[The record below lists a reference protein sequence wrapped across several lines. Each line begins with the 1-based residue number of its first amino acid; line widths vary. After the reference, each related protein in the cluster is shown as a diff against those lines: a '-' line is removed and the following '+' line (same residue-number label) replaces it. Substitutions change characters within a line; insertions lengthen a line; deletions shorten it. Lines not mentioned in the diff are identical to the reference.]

1 MFTELCSPWTGW
13 PSLEGPLCLW
23 HTWHCHIWFLGGNPQ
38 NGCYPKNS
46 LAFGSFNIL
55 ILPSLSFPLS
65 TTSWHVDLVNGAGS
79 PCKLGLPVIWSLLLV
94 QVGQARR
101 PDWAPPGPTLH
112 HPSLATHSSHHGGS
126 HQPPR
131 PTLNTIKDQQNPGIH
146 IQATHTWPFFCFYL
160 SDDFPS
166 CRYTVQKVIQG

>member
-1 MFTELCSPWTGW
+1 MFKELCSPWTGW

-23 HTWHCHIWFLGGNPQ
+23 HTWHCHIWFLGGNPR

-101 PDWAPPGPTLH
+101 PTGPHPARHYTTHPWLH
-112 HPSLATHSSHHGGS
+112 TPATMVAATSHQAAHLEHNQGSTESWHSHPSHPHLAVF
-126 HQPPR
+126 
-131 PTLNTIKDQQNPGIH
+131 LFLLIWWLIW
-146 IQATHTWPFFCFYL
+146 WP
-160 SDDFPS
+160 
-166 CRYTVQKVIQG
+166 

>member
-23 HTWHCHIWFLGGNPQ
+23 HTWHCHIWFLGGNPR

-55 ILPSLSFPLS
+55 ILPSLSSPLS

-101 PDWAPPGPTLH
+101 PTGPHPARHYTTHPWLHTPATSHQGPPWTQSRINRILAFTSKPPTPGPFSVFTYLMTYLMTLDVH
-112 HPSLATHSSHHGGS
+112 CTES
-126 HQPPR
+126 
-131 PTLNTIKDQQNPGIH
+131 NTG
-146 IQATHTWPFFCFYL
+146 L
-160 SDDFPS
+160 
-166 CRYTVQKVIQG
+166 G

>member
-1 MFTELCSPWTGW
+1 MFKELCSPWTGW

-23 HTWHCHIWFLGGNPQ
+23 HTWHCHIWFLGGNPR

-55 ILPSLSFPLS
+55 ILPSLYFPLS

-101 PDWAPPGPTLH
+101 PTGPHPARHYTTHPWLH
-112 HPSLATHSSHHGGS
+112 TPATMVAATSHQAAHLEHNQGSTESWHSHPSHPFLAVFLFLLIWWL
-126 HQPPR
+126 P
-131 PTLNTIKDQQNPGIH
+131 
-146 IQATHTWPFFCFYL
+146 
-160 SDDFPS
+160 
-166 CRYTVQKVIQG
+166 